1 MSTTL
6 EATGKSFCVF
16 PLDRETGSFVF
27 FQKQKPSVLRGTR
40 RSEQTATAMSK
51 YLQAAEETVAKETAA
66 KEAAE
71 KETPAKET
79 AAKETAAKET
89 AAKETAA
96 KETAVAVKT
105 TPVITATS
113 ATKRFCQAATH
124 SRQRAAV
131 ILPRLSSCW
140 SLP

>member
-89 AAKETAA
+89 A
-96 KETAVAVKT
+96 VAVKT